1 MLAALI
7 PYRGRPP
14 IGGHRRHRTITRP
27 SSTRP
32 PSAGHQVHVDH
43 EARHHQERR
52 HEVHVPSGPPASHHA
67 SHHATGRHQDKRR
80 HGQRPRCAT
89 EAPRASQRVRPSAG
103 PPAAIPTWETT
114 ATIRTTTRP
123 SGRHQDR
130 ATAGG
135 RVSAPPPATGAP
147 PDRLSRRRPVHG
159 SVSQA
164 GRPPATETDIRHQV
178 HPDQTRQGK
187 RYPNAIGRVCLRRY
201 FA

>member
-103 PPAAIPTWETT
+103 PPAAIFTWRSA
-114 ATIRTTTRP
+114 ATISKSRVRTTTRP
-123 SGRHQDR
+123 SGCHQDR

-135 RVSAPPPATGAP
+135 QVSRHHRPAMRHRAAYLG
-147 PDRLSRRRPVHG
+147 G
-159 SVSQA
+159 
-164 GRPPATETDIRHQV
+164 GGHQV
-178 HPDQTRQGK
+178 HESASQTRE
-187 RYPNAIGRVCLRRY
+187 ATRRTGL
-201 FA
+201 ARSACA